1 MLSISFY
8 LGNSLTKVA
17 LAGHLK
23 ILNIAT
29 HHSIKKLAS
38 PFTLMSKYDSR
49 KTSFKIQYVCREK
62 QCKQLLVCGGDG
74 HPTLLQNCGHKH
86 IRNNSHCCFILQLPI
101 EQQLLYFM
109 EHHGLPELL
118 QQVDPNIRSDVNSG
132 TMYRKLV
139 ESGVINSFII
149 TLQVN
154 ADGASCYRK
163 SKYSFWPLMA
173 LINDVPYKLRRS
185 YIILLALWFGNKKPP
200 RDAFL
205 GESITELRRL
215 ENDGFLFKGILYKIR
230 VLVVT
235 TDTVA
240 RPLLLNTSQFNGE
253 CGCNFCLHPGERV
266 SKGKGGT
273 RVYPEPNPDDEDPT
287 NYPLRSKDQHLLD
300 LEFVLR
306 TGKPRNGI
314 MGPTPL
320 MNLLDLDFVKAFVP
334 EYMHAVCQGVFKQ
347 YTGLLTSTKD
357 GNGKKPWFVGI
368 RRSSNK
374 MKVIN
379 MKLSQAKVPY
389 EITRI
394 VESFDDFSDYKAS
407 MFRTFFLYLF
417 PVLENVLPQVYFRHV
432 CNLSYA
438 IYALL
443 QEQISVEDVIKV
455 GVLLKYV
462 VLDFESLYG
471 KKNVG
476 INVHFLTH
484 LSQSVID
491 WGCLWS
497 TSTFIPES
505 FNGELLTLCKG
516 TQNLIKQMASNY
528 MLKSV
533 LRDEVLQLLKNN
545 KVPSPVHSLFTEL
558 LHLPHSRE
566 LWKGNIV
573 SNGKIKLLGRASP
586 RSITIEEEVA
596 IRNYMTK
603 NIGLRPFLDVDFVQK
618 NIKSYPRLQI
628 LKSHSIFTTT
638 SYKRSSR
645 RINYFA
651 FLMDNNFFSIESI
664 WHLQTKSISV
674 AIIVGR
680 IVGLVSKETYLPE
693 PINGTVFSPIPG
705 QTTKLVGLSPIIAY
719 EPTIIKSK
727 CVTAMNNT
735 LTDTFILTALPNNFE
750 TD

>member
-1 MLSISFY
+1 
-8 LGNSLTKVA
+8 
-17 LAGHLK
+17 
-23 ILNIAT
+23 
-29 HHSIKKLAS
+29 
-38 PFTLMSKYDSR
+38 
-49 KTSFKIQYVCREK
+49 
-62 QCKQLLVCGGDG
+62 
-74 HPTLLQNCGHKH
+74 
-86 IRNNSHCCFILQLPI
+86 
-101 EQQLLYFM
+101 
-109 EHHGLPELL
+109 
-118 QQVDPNIRSDVNSG
+118 
-132 TMYRKLV
+132 
-139 ESGVINSFII
+139 
-149 TLQVN
+149 
-154 ADGASCYRK
+154 
-163 SKYSFWPLMA
+163 
-173 LINDVPYKLRRS
+173 
-185 YIILLALWFGNKKPP
+185 
-200 RDAFL
+200 
-205 GESITELRRL
+205 
-215 ENDGFLFKGILYKIR
+215 
-230 VLVVT
+230 
-235 TDTVA
+235 
-240 RPLLLNTSQFNGE
+240 
-253 CGCNFCLHPGERV
+253 
-266 SKGKGGT
+266 
-273 RVYPEPNPDDEDPT
+273 
-287 NYPLRSKDQHLLD
+287 
-300 LEFVLR
+300 
-306 TGKPRNGI
+306 
-314 MGPTPL
+314 
-320 MNLLDLDFVKAFVP
+320 
-334 EYMHAVCQGVFKQ
+334 
-347 YTGLLTSTKD
+347 
-357 GNGKKPWFVGI
+357 
-368 RRSSNK
+368 

-566 LWKGNIV
+566 LSKGNIV